1 MDLKDFIYDFNLV
14 STLTVKDVYECCDVI
29 NNGRERDI
37 HYQDCVS
44 LYELV
49 SKFNDEYLKY
59 LKYQKEFKKIVGLLG
74 KNVVYGNH
82 CVSGDFTF
90 LLLGVYNPYSNVFDE
105 DYGEVYL
112 ANRNDEYF
120 VSVNNGRKWS
130 DPKYKY
136 RVASFNIEIVK
147 RCLDIV
153 SRNNLFLEAYRDLA
167 NKFVFGNGTS
177 VIFTKIE
184 GDLFERL
191 DTFTLTF
198 GNSYMNSEDFIEVK
212 FKLGDELV
220 ILYDE
225 SKVILYDE
233 EIVNLEDKKKI
244 IQELLSGIYV
254 HSDKLNDLY
263 RSMEDKKVFVKEEK
277 NEKNCYNCRRN
288 K

>member
-1 MDLKDFIYDFNLV
+1 MDLERFIYDFNLV
-14 STLTVKDVYECCDVI
+14 STLTAKDVYECCDII

-37 HYQDCVS
+37 NYQDCVS

-49 SKFNDEYLKY
+49 SKFNESYLEYAKDINSLK
-59 LKYQKEFKKIVGLLG
+59 EIFNLLG
-74 KNVVYGNH
+74 RDVVYGNH

-90 LLLGVYNPYSNVFDE
+90 LLLRVFGINSNIFDE
-105 DYGEVYL
+105 DYAEVYF
-112 ANRNDEYF
+112 AKSKDEFY
-120 VSVNNGRKWS
+120 VSLNNGKRWTDS
-130 DPKYKY
+130 EYKY
-136 RVASFNIEIVK
+136 EVVSFNIETIK
-147 RCLDIV
+147 KCLDIV
-153 SRNNLFLEAYRDLA
+153 CKNNLFLEGYRDLSS
-167 NKFVFGNGTS
+167 KFVFGNGTS

-198 GNSYMNSEDFIEVK
+198 GNSYMNREDFIEVK

-233 EIVNLEDKKKI
+233 EIVNLEEKKKI

-254 HSDKLNDLY
+254 HNDKLNDLY

-277 NEKNCYNCRRN
+277 K
-288 K
+288 